1 MIDMKKDTF
10 QDSKFGTMKYIIKN
24 NVCYFSLGRRGLSET
39 LKKVSAYNDRK
50 LSKPISEN
58 GYLFI
63 DYDLKKDEDLLRFFM
78 QTYFA
83 SQEFARDKYFSHKF
97 NPQSVSDL
105 EILADI
111 LVCVDHN
118 KGDTTSSISYDSDGI
133 RTSLNIFEKK
143 SWLAN
148 MFSSA
153 EEGKFVGTLPLAN
166 VVAFVAENT
175 SVTFKLEDGRM
186 LMYGN
191 RSTVSESNFET
202 IYNANLVDF
211 YG

>member
-1 MIDMKKDTF
+1 MEKNAFI
-10 QDSKFGTMKYIIKN
+10 DSKFGTMKYIIKSD
-24 NVCYFSLGRRGLSET
+24 VCYFSLGRRGLSET
-39 LKKVSAYNDRK
+39 LRKVSAYNDRK
-50 LSKPISEN
+50 LSKPIAED

-63 DYDLKKDEDLLRFFM
+63 DYNLKKDDDLLRFFL
-78 QTYFA
+78 QTYF
-83 SQEFARDKYFSHKF
+83 SSEEFLRDKYFSHKF

-111 LVCVDHN
+111 LVCIDHN
-118 KGDTTSSISYDSDGI
+118 KGDTTSSISYDDDGI

-143 SWLAN
+143 SFFAN

-153 EEGKFVGTLPLAN
+153 EQGKFVTALPLAN
-166 VVAFVAENT
+166 VVAYIAENT
-175 SVTFKLEDGRM
+175 SVTFKLNDGRL

-191 RSTVSESNFET
+191 RSTISESNFEAV
-202 IYNANLVDF
+202 YNANLVDF

>member
-1 MIDMKKDTF
+1 MKSNGF
-10 QDSKFGTMKYIIKN
+10 IDSKFGTMKYIMKN

-39 LKKVSAYNDRK
+39 LQKVSAYNDRK
-50 LSKPISEN
+50 LSKPIAEN

-63 DYDLKKDEDLLRFFM
+63 DYDLKKDDDLLRFFL
-78 QTYFA
+78 QTYF
-83 SQEFARDKYFSHKF
+83 SSDEFIRDKYFSHKF

-111 LVCVDHN
+111 LVCIDHN
-118 KGDTTSSISYDSDGI
+118 KADTTSSISYDSDGI

-143 SWLAN
+143 SFFAN

-153 EEGKFVGTLPLAN
+153 EQGKFVTTLPLAN
-166 VVAFVAENT
+166 VVAYVAENT
-175 SVTFKLEDGRM
+175 SVTFKLNDGRL

-191 RSTVSESNFET
+191 RSTISESNFEA